1 MDSSGI
7 AICTEGDYSCLWYQ
21 VLYPYLDRCQFQ
33 KRALEVVLTIRRPHQ
48 QADYTRRPAGWSQ
61 ELVEWISH
69 FLHEEG
75 RS

>member
-1 MDSSGI
+1 MDGI
-7 AICTEGDYSCLWYQ
+7 DNAICIEGDYSCLWYQ
-21 VLYPYLDRCQFQ
+21 VFNQDKDRCQFQ

-69 FLHEEG
+69 FLHEEW
-75 RS
+75 